1 MTILKTKADVDTLGE
16 LHRRKAVIKAK
27 LDAEQ
32 EELKEVWQEVRGDLQ
47 PRKIV
52 GRAINSMLGISDQ
65 PDNDADDAAIGFA
78 SRLKG
83 PLRVATDLLV
93 RDPRVAMLLK
103 VVTPLTIAYLPGLAR
118 KAKALPTVKRG
129 VLGLLRKGVTGLR
142 KKLKR
147 NEVNDE

>member
-16 LHRRKAVIKAK
+16 LLGRKAALKAK

-52 GRAINSMLGISDQ
+52 GRAINSMLGLSEK
-65 PDNDADDAAIGFA
+65 PDDVDGAALGFA

-83 PLRVATDLLV
+83 PLRIATDLLV

-103 VVTPLTIAYLPGLAR
+103 VATPLTLAYLPGLTR
-118 KAKALPTVKRG
+118 KAKSLPTVKK
-129 VLGLLRKGVTGLR
+129 GLIGFLRKGVTGLR

>member
-16 LHRRKAVIKAK
+16 LYRRKAVLKAK

-65 PDNDADDAAIGFA
+65 PDNDTDAASLGLA

-118 KAKALPTVKRG
+118 KAKALPTVKKG
-129 VLGLLRKGVTGLR
+129 LLGFLRKGVTGLR